1 MMPGGSGLIVI
12 SLAMK
17 IKMPLSQLFTSKLL
31 TLNFTEST
39 WAISEELRERGQVC
53 LGPMD

>member
-1 MMPGGSGLIVI
+1 MTPSGSGLTVI

-17 IKMPLSQLFTSKLL
+17 IKTPLSQLFKSKLL

-53 LGPMD
+53 LGPVD